1 MPTFNSLIWGN
12 QLKERA
18 MKNEKNGRFG
28 LLERTLLEFKQ
39 KGNSSIEEIKQ
50 YLYEKYHLTVT
61 SAVLQKRIES
71 AGV

>member
-1 MPTFNSLIWGN
+1 
-12 QLKERA
+12 

-50 YLYEKYHLTVT
+50 YLFEKYHLTVT
-61 SAVLQKRIES
+61 NAVLRKRIES
-71 AGV
+71 AGG